1 MTFRKTISA
10 ALAAATL
17 AGSLVAT
24 AAPAE
29 ARGGAFAAGLIGG
42 VALGAIA
49 VDAYRPGPVYVVE
62 RRVVRRTRCGLP
74 RLPLLSGARA
84 NPRNGAP
91 HAPFR
96 RRGARDP

>member
-10 ALAAATL
+10 ALAAAML

-49 VDAYRPGPVYVVE
+49 AEAYRPGPVYVVE
-62 RRVVRRTRCGLP
+62 RRVVRRTRCGCVVQY
-74 RLPLLSGARA
+74 
-84 NPRNGAP
+84 
-91 HAPFR
+91 HAYR
-96 RRGARDP
+96 Y

>member
-29 ARGGAFAAGLIGG
+29 ARGGGAFAAGIIGG
-42 VALGAIA
+42 VALGALA
-49 VDAYRPGPVYVVE
+49 AEAYRPGPVYVVE
-62 RRVVRRTRCGLP
+62 RRVVRRTRCGCVVHY
-74 RLPLLSGARA
+74 
-84 NPRNGAP
+84 
-91 HAPFR
+91 HAYR
-96 RRGARDP
+96 Y

>member
-42 VALGAIA
+42 VAIA
-49 VDAYRPGPVYVVE
+49 ADAYRPGPVYVVE
-62 RRVVRRTRCGLP
+62 RRVVRRTRCGCVVHY
-74 RLPLLSGARA
+74 
-84 NPRNGAP
+84 
-91 HAPFR
+91 HAYR
-96 RRGARDP
+96 Y